1 MHISYIISNVLFVA
15 FIVALVVAIIFFEIG
30 LRAYRNENERKSK
43 DSNSLGF
50 RWLIYAG
57 VLLVLSVIVSLSKF

>member
-1 MHISYIISNVLFVA
+1 MRISYIISNMLFVA
-15 FIVALVVAIIFFEIG
+15 FIVALVVATIFFEIG

-57 VLLVLSVIVSLSKF
+57 VLLVLSVILSLLKF

>member
-1 MHISYIISNVLFVA
+1 MLFVA
-15 FIVALVVAIIFFEIG
+15 FIVALVVATIFFEIG

-57 VLLVLSVIVSLSKF
+57 VLLVLSVILSLLKF

>member
-1 MHISYIISNVLFVA
+1 MRISYIISNVLFVA

-43 DSNSLGF
+43 DSNSFGF

-57 VLLVLSVIVSLSKF
+57 VLLVLSVIFSLSKF

>member
-57 VLLVLSVIVSLSKF
+57 VLFVLSVILSLSKF